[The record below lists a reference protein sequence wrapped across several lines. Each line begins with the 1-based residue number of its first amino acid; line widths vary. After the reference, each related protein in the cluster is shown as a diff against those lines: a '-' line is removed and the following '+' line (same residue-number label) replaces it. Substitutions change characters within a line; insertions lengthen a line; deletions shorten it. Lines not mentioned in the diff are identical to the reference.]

1 MSRYKYL
8 LGADKENNLVFGE
21 FGVRGDLTTGGE
33 KVFSASFDV
42 VRPFKE
48 SGVSVQGYYQNRL
61 DDAQYAEPEWL
72 INALIKYDVPYSDLA
87 ETLAE
92 DCYDITEIVDCSL
105 FDECYTI
112 GDEDVYFE
120 SVSCGQCNIQGTM
133 AEYTDKYAYDELI
146 SLWNEYHLSYVDDD
160 FSSKVDKIA
169 KKLDEVDEFEWID
182 DFLNRHIEE
191 L

>member
-8 LGADKENNLVFGE
+8 LGADKENNLVFGQFE
-21 FGVRGDLTTGGE
+21 VREQFTTGK
-33 KVFSASFDV
+33 KVFGASFDV

-48 SGVSVQGYYQNRL
+48 SGVRIQGYYQNRL
-61 DDAQYAEPEWL
+61 DNAQYAEPEWL
-72 INALIKYDVPYSDLA
+72 LNALIEYDVPYSDLA

-92 DCYDITEIVDCSL
+92 DCYDITEIIDCSL

-120 SVSCGQCNIQGTM
+120 DVSCGQCETQGTM
-133 AEYTDKYAYDELI
+133 AEYTDKSAYDKLI
-146 SLWNEYHLSYVDDD
+146 SLWKEYHLKYVDDD
-160 FSSKVDKIA
+160 FSCKVDKLA
-169 KKLDEVDEFEWID
+169 EKLDDIDEYEWIE

-191 L
+191 I